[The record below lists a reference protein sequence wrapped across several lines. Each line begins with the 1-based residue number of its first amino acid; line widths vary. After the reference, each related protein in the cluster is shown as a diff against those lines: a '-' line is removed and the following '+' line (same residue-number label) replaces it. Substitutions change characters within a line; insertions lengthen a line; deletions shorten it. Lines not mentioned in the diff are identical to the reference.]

1 MKNKKH
7 IGDIII
13 PYWWDDYF
21 YNNIDERNVKMKQL
35 PMFNFG
41 GVDYI
46 ELKNIIEN
54 ELKKKY
60 EKN

>member
-13 PYWWDDYF
+13 PYWDDYF

-41 GVDYI
+41 GVNYI
-46 ELKNIIEN
+46 ELRNIIEN